1 MRAMQSIR
9 ARLSGAVI
17 AISIVWMIVV
27 TAAVWTVIR
36 HEVNELLDNTLQES
50 TEILSDVLF
59 YSIRQLPLRESMSAP
74 MPAPAHIEHLIW
86 QVVDHRN
93 ITRLRSHTAPETPLL
108 PVQTLGFAD
117 AGAHWRVFGMALPGE
132 NGAILYVAQASSERQ
147 EAGFDA
153 AKYTAGTTL
162 LIGLACVLW
171 LRRRLRKELAP
182 IAHLS
187 DAVARFDPFNKSSA
201 LPMVDRLELIPIH
214 QAITSL
220 GTRLAQ
226 RIANERA
233 FSAHAAHA
241 LRTPLA
247 GIDAQLAVAMRES
260 PEHMHPRLQKARAAA
275 TRLQRVVT
283 ALLTLFRTGSEPQ
296 LRNVSM
302 HELVAHLPV
311 DGLAVRTEGV
321 DLITVDPDLLAA
333 ALMNLLDNAARHDA
347 SEVAIN
353 VRNNGGLVIV
363 LQDNGCGIAEDKRV
377 QLQQAIDAQD
387 YSGQTGLGLMLADM
401 VARAHHGKLLLR
413 RTMQGCTV
421 ELHIPSGALQRSNP
435 TGLSGG

>member
-1 MRAMQSIR
+1 MLAVQSIR
-9 ARLSGAVI
+9 ARLSRAVI
-17 AISIVWMIVV
+17 AISIIWTMVVTGAVWM
-27 TAAVWTVIR
+27 VIR
-36 HEVNELLDNTLQES
+36 HEVNELLDNALQES
-50 TEILSDVLF
+50 TEILFDLLS

-74 MPAPAHIEHLIW
+74 MPVPAHSEHLIW
-86 QVVDHRN
+86 QVVDYRN
-93 ITRLRSHTAPETPLL
+93 ITRLRSHTAPEAPLL
-108 PVQTLGFAD
+108 PIHTLGFAN
-117 AGAHWRVFGMALPGE
+117 AGAHWRVFGMAFPGE
-132 NGAILYVAQASSERQ
+132 NGAILYVAQESSERQ
-147 EAGFDA
+147 EAGFEA
-153 AKYTAGTTL
+153 ARYTAGTTL
-162 LIGLACVLW
+162 LIGLACVVW

-187 DAVARFDPFNKSSA
+187 DAVARFDPFSKTSA
-201 LPMVDRLELIPIH
+201 LPMVDRLELMPIH
-214 QAITSL
+214 QAITSM

-302 HELVAHLPV
+302 HELVAHVPV
-311 DGLAVRTEGV
+311 DGLTVRTEGV

-333 ALMNLLDNAARHDA
+333 ALMNLLDNAARNDA
-347 SEVAIN
+347 SEVSIN
-353 VRNNGGLVIV
+353 VRNNDGLVIV
-363 LQDNGCGIAEDKRV
+363 LQDNGCGIAEDKRM
-377 QLQQAIDAQD
+377 QLQQAIDAQN

-401 VARAHHGKLLLR
+401 VVRAHHGNLLLCH
-413 RTMQGCTV
+413 TMQGCMV
-421 ELHIPSGALQRSNP
+421 ELHIPSIHIRA
-435 TGLSGG
+435 